1 MARIQKR
8 YACVQDDE
16 DWPEANQC
24 AISEDDATFYNRMRS
39 AILQY
44 RSGASAATI
53 LRTTGVQR
61 SHLAYWLERCSALD
75 QDGRPLRWLALA
87 RHQRIGERNDSV
99 DKLNSAKPLSGVLH
113 ALFRANPALK
123 RDMIDLVLE
132 NKIPGTK
139 LTAKRMAWP
148 EKHEYFLQS
157 LPADHKPPAW
167 PFNSP
172 DKGFNALKSW
182 GKKLA
187 AKHEQLNSLAA
198 QLKRKADAWWRKLL
212 PTTRAY
218 ERVECDGHFIDVN
231 WKVTL
236 KSPNGEGDVVLVVT
250 RLWLIAL
257 IETVSSAVIGYA
269 IAYGKNYSAADM
281 CRAVRSSLIPWQ
293 PRRLTVSTI
302 DYRPGECLPNAL
314 VPELAYVCFDQ
325 LWLDNAWS
333 HLAKLFTSTLANV
346 VNAIP
351 VFGPKAAPNVRPRA
365 EGLFDLLEE
374 AGFHPTQGTTG
385 SNPRDPRR
393 AQESDT
399 PYMLDHEL
407 ILDLTDILIC
417 RYNASKRPGT
427 TISRLETLRRVV
439 TRETTVLR
447 RVPISRRSDLLKYDT
462 YEIREI
468 GRDKGRPLVRW
479 QNARYYGEGLLSEPH
494 LIGKEVLVMGNSLDA
509 RYIEVVLIGSGKSLG
524 VLTVEDRWSQTAHSL
539 MARAEIRRVMTN
551 EPFLRV
557 TADIPKAF
565 REHLQNKRR
574 LDAKESRLLAR
585 LALEQAATSAAGLQ
599 DQTSKPQEKVQE
611 DRATS
616 QSAGFPSAIQDTE
629 TSSQHSEQHDDG
641 DAARQIAR
649 GKLDEILKSIGSV
662 YRNSDE

>member
-1 MARIQKR
+1 MARIHKR
-8 YACVQDDE
+8 YACIQDDE
-16 DWPEANQC
+16 EWPEANQG
-24 AISEDDATFYNRMRS
+24 ALSEDDAAFYNRMRS

-44 RSGASAATI
+44 RGGASAAAI
-53 LRTTGVQR
+53 LKTTGVQR
-61 SHLAYWLERCSALD
+61 SHLAYWLKRCSVLD
-75 QDGRPLRWLALA
+75 EDGRPLRWLALT
-87 RHQRIGERNDSV
+87 RHQRLGERSDSA
-99 DKLNSAKPLSGVLH
+99 AKINKAQPVSGVLL
-113 ALFRANPALK
+113 ALFRINPSLK
-123 RDMIDLVLE
+123 KDMIDLVLE

-139 LTAKRMAWP
+139 QKAKRMAWP

-157 LPADHKPPAW
+157 LGVDHKPPAW
-167 PFNSP
+167 PYNSP
-172 DKGFNALKSW
+172 DQGFSAFKSW

-187 AKHEQLNSLAA
+187 AKYEQLNSLAA
-198 QLKRKADAWWRKLL
+198 QLKRKADEWWRKLL
-212 PTTRAY
+212 PATRAY

-236 KSPNGEGDVVLVVT
+236 KSPNGEGDVVIVVT
-250 RLWLIAL
+250 RLWLIEL

-281 CRAVRSSLIPWQ
+281 CRAIRSSLIPWQ
-293 PRRLTVSTI
+293 PRKLAVSTI
-302 DYRPGECLPNAL
+302 SYRPGECLPNAL

-325 LWLDNAWS
+325 LWVDNAWS

-393 AQESDT
+393 AQASDT
-399 PYMLDHEL
+399 PHMLDHEL
-407 ILDLTDILIC
+407 ILDLSDILIC

-439 TRETTVLR
+439 ERETTILR
-447 RVPISRRSDLLKYDT
+447 RVPISRRGDLLKYDT

-468 GRDKGRPLVRW
+468 GKDKGRPVVRW
-479 QNARYYGEGLLSEPH
+479 QNARYFGDGLLSEPH
-494 LIGKEVLVMGNSLDA
+494 LTGKEVLVMGNSVDA
-509 RYIEVVLIGSGKSLG
+509 RFIEVVLIGSGKSLG
-524 VLTVEDRWSQTAHSL
+524 VLTVEDRWAQTPHSL

-551 EPFLRV
+551 EPFLR
-557 TADIPKAF
+557 TSADIPKAF
-565 REHLQNKRR
+565 REHLQKKRR
-574 LDAKESRLLAR
+574 LDARESRLLAR
-585 LALEQAATSAAGLQ
+585 LAIEQATAAAVDPKDQSPQPKEEAQAQPMQPQAAEAPISSGSSDAT
-599 DQTSKPQEKVQE
+599 
-611 DRATS
+611 DR
-616 QSAGFPSAIQDTE
+616 Q
-629 TSSQHSEQHDDG
+629 SEQRDEADV
-641 DAARQIAR
+641 ASQRARR
-649 GKLDEILKSIGSV
+649 KLEEMLGSIGSV